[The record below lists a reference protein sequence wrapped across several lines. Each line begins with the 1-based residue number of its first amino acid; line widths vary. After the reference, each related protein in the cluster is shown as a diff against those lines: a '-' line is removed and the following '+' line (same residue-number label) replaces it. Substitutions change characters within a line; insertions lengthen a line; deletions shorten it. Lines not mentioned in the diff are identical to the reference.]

1 MSFEEMNHYLVEI
14 GVHFPEFRQRCIVIG
29 EHLGRLDDRPVP
41 KGCTSSYAPEWIA
54 AVLKR
59 NAHVGG

>member
-14 GVHFPEFRQRCIVIG
+14 GVRFPELRPRSIAIA
-29 EHLGRLDDRPVP
+29 ERLGRLDNRPVP